1 MLTTARPDQAVA
13 GPFTLPAWQVKAV
26 TVQLLLLISAA
37 FVLPALAH
45 ATGLPV
51 RSLLPMHWPV
61 LLVGLCYGWR
71 SGLLVGLTAPALSF
85 VISGMPPVY
94 MLPAMTIELVAYGF
108 LAGFFREHVRFGWL
122 LSTGLA
128 LIGGRLVFL
137 GFVFALGA
145 VSTPFAEYLKAAM
158 LPGLIGGT
166 AQLILLPLIA
176 GWWFRSQQTGRE

>member
-1 MLTTARPDQAVA
+1 MSNISVQNGQAIRSL
-13 GPFTLPAWQVKAV
+13 TLPFWGVKAV
-26 TVQLLLLISAA
+26 TVQLLLLVSAS
-37 FVLPALAH
+37 FLLPALAH
-45 ATGLPV
+45 ASGLPV
-51 RSLLPMHWPV
+51 RTLLPMHWPV

-71 SGLLVGLTAPALSF
+71 SGLLVGLAAPALSF
-85 VISGMPPVY
+85 AISGLPPFY
-94 MLPAMTIELVAYGF
+94 MLPAMTIELAAYGF

-128 LIGGRLVFL
+128 LVGGRLVFL

-158 LPGLIGGT
+158 LPGLLGAT

-176 GWWFRSQQTGRE
+176 GWWVRSEKADRE

>member
-1 MLTTARPDQAVA
+1 MSNTARQDHAVL
-13 GPFTLPAWQVKAV
+13 PPLTLPAWQVKAV
-26 TVQLLLLISAA
+26 TVQLLLLISAS
-37 FVLPALAH
+37 FILPALAH

-71 SGLLVGLTAPALSF
+71 SGLLVGLAAPALSF

-94 MLPAMTIELVAYGF
+94 MLPAMTIELAAYGF
-108 LAGFFREHVRFGWL
+108 LAGFFREQVRFGWL

-158 LPGLIGGT
+158 LPGILGAT
-166 AQLILLPLIA
+166 AQLILLPIIA
-176 GWWFRSQQTGRE
+176 YWWFQKEQTGQE